1 MKKILFQG
9 DSITDAG
16 RDETRGSLSSIG
28 QGYAVMVA
36 GELGA
41 EEPGKYSFENR
52 GISGNRIV
60 DLYARIKSDIWNIQ
74 PDIISLL
81 IGVNDVLHEA
91 NDKNGVD
98 AIRFEKI
105 YSMLIEDTY
114 KELPD
119 VKFIL
124 MEPFVFCG
132 TLTKDNWEYIEK
144 EVAERGKI
152 VRTIAKKYNADFVP
166 LQEKFNEAC
175 KLCPPEYWVGD
186 GVHPTVA
193 GHGIIKREWMK
204 VFKER

>member
-1 MKKILFQG
+1 MKTILFQG

-16 RDETRGSLSSIG
+16 REETRGSLSSIG
-28 QGYAVMVA
+28 QGYVAMVA
-36 GELGA
+36 GELGS
-41 EEPGKYSFENR
+41 EKPGEYTFENR

-114 KELPD
+114 RELPD

-124 MEPFVFCG
+124 MEPFAFRG
-132 TLTKDNWEYIEK
+132 TLTQNHWEYIEK
-144 EVAERGKI
+144 EVKERGKI
-152 VRTIAKKYNADFVP
+152 VCKIAKKYNADFIP
-166 LQEKFNEAC
+166 LQEKFDEAC
-175 KLCPPEYWVGD
+175 KLYSSEYWVGD

-193 GHGIIKREWMK
+193 GHGIIKREWIK
-204 VFKER
+204 EFKK